1 MYMGLLAMKDSARR
15 QGVKLCLRGKL
26 ARRGNQKT
34 GSRTVTPQS
43 TRIVWAVT
51 PVASQAR

>member
-1 MYMGLLAMKDSARR
+1 MYMGFLAMKDNPRR
-15 QGVKLCLRGKL
+15 QSVQLCLRGKL
-26 ARRGNQKT
+26 TRRTNQAT